1 MKLSGIAGTGSGK
14 LGSTVFA
21 TVCGQ
26 QVVRQYQPVVANPST
41 VSQVNNRSKLKLAS
55 QLAAALNDVIVIP
68 RQGMK
73 SSRNLFIKKNYGL
86 LAASNGVAQISYE
99 NIQLTAGNGGIA
111 AITASRDNENKLTIS
126 LQGAAAPA
134 ISRVVYTI
142 YKKTDEGEL
151 QLVKSAICETPGNNR
166 DFECEI
172 AAASGE
178 LVLYAY
184 GMKDANASAS
194 AKYANMQCST
204 GVDIARLVANRTI
217 KSEEFS
223 FTGTRGATMD
233 VSGNIIEPVP
243 AGKARVY
250 VTATNGGTATGGG
263 IYDIGSQVTLTA
275 TPAQGYEFRGFYQYW
290 GERANLVSSNPSYTF
305 EVQETTD
312 ILAQFAVP
320 ENGGFES
327 GS

>member
-14 LGSTVFA
+14 LGSMVYA
-21 TVCGQ
+21 TVAGE

-41 VSQVNNRSKLKLAS
+41 IMQVNSRSKLKLAS
-55 QLAAALNDVIVIP
+55 QLAAALSDVIVIP
-68 RQGMK
+68 KQGLK

-99 NIQLTAGNGGIA
+99 NVQLTAGNGGLA
-111 AITASRDNENKLTIS
+111 AITASRNGENVLTIS
-126 LQGAAAPA
+126 LQDAAAPA
-134 ISRVVYTI
+134 ISRVVYI
-142 YKKTDEGEL
+142 VYKKTDEGEL
-151 QLVKSAICETPGNNR
+151 QMVKSAICGTPGDDR

-172 AAASGE
+172 AATSGE

-184 GMKDANASAS
+184 GMKDASASAS

-204 GVDIARLVANRTI
+204 GVDIARLVANRSI
-217 KSEEFS
+217 SSEDFL

-233 VSGNIIEPVP
+233 ASGNIIEPIP

-250 VTATNGGTATGGG
+250 VTPTEGGTATGGG
-263 IYDIGSQVTLTA
+263 LYDIGTQVTLTA
-275 TPAQGYEFRGFYQYW
+275 TPATGYDFRGFFMQL
-290 GERANLVSSNPSYTF
+290 GGNQSMVSSITPFTF
-305 EVQETTD
+305 TVQETTD
-312 ILAQFAVP
+312 IIAQFEVHSG
-320 ENGGFES
+320 GGFES